1 MDISSNRP
9 FFTSPPPRGLTA
21 ANSPQRKCENW
32 ILTWT
37 RICSTELGGDCG
49 DDEVVDAAGQSSE
62 KGPERLSGGQA
73 GGTEKPADEPEAE
86 QPSVEEALED
96 ADRNLRIVR
105 YRRASVAEMIDK
117 VDENEMHQQMAELD
131 EEEAKAE
138 AALSA
143 AQEGVHLLEQA
154 QSREEAAQHAAT
166 ELQKATE
173 EAAQAS
179 KMAARAKVVHTRLA
193 ERQARY
199 RRVSVGEMIAR
210 DDADTALAAVEAEE
224 RARQVAVEKAQQ
236 TVAEETKAQEHA
248 NEKLKLHRRASII
261 QLAGGALPSENAPSV
276 KPVSRLVLDS
286 TTDFESQSSR
296 SRQSQERVDASSSGA
311 SLSSRSASGVSTA
324 PESISA
330 RSDTSS
336 FDHSELPARPWT
348 HDDYTL
354 SETDSHSRVT
364 RPSYT
369 TSLSQGSKSSDA
381 ESVYTPRSTGA
392 TPGLDGVD
400 AIRQEMTA
408 IYKKHNPRKLK
419 DVDGLLAEWV
429 GEEELLLDN
438 IRKKYLPYLAYV
450 SAVQSKSRAAS
461 ARARQSRADA
471 LKFNET
477 WPGISYRPH
486 VDKRTFR
493 VTLSRGRDKF
503 ELKPMGRVERR
514 SRVSS
519 DQRAWRAKH
528 MRDELLLADRA
539 DTAWAEPSAPSPRP
553 AAEHDEQVS
562 VDEAAPGVQALALR
576 NITIECKDGTI
587 HEVPTGTVLVL
598 TNFVVDRYWTVGF
611 PAEQGPLFEVSAR
624 ATPVRR
630 CVLNG
635 LCACS

>member
-1 MDISSNRP
+1 M
-9 FFTSPPPRGLTA
+9 A
-21 ANSPQRKCENW
+21 
-32 ILTWT
+32 
-37 RICSTELGGDCG
+37 
-49 DDEVVDAAGQSSE
+49 
-62 KGPERLSGGQA
+62 
-73 GGTEKPADEPEAE
+73 EPEAE

-179 KMAARAKVVHTRLA
+179 KMAVRAKVVHTRLA

-248 NEKLKLHRRASII
+248 DEKLKRHRRASII
-261 QLAGGALPSENAPSV
+261 QLAGGALPSENAASV

-296 SRQSQERVDASSSGA
+296 SRQSQERVDASGA

-348 HDDYTL
+348 HDDYSTTL

-364 RPSYT
+364 RRSYT

-400 AIRQEMTA
+400 AVRQEMTA

-438 IRKKYLPYLAYV
+438 IRKKYLPYIAYV
-450 SAVQSKSRAAS
+450 TRVQSKSRAAS

-493 VTLSRGRDKF
+493 VTLSRGRDKI
-503 ELKPMGRVERR
+503 ELKPIGRVERR

-576 NITIECKDGTI
+576 NITMECKDGTI
-587 HEVPTGTVLVL
+587 HEVPMGTVLVL
-598 TNFVVDRYWTVGF
+598 TNVVVDRYWTVGF
-611 PAEQGPLFEVSAR
+611 PAEQGPLFEVSKR
-624 ATPVRR
+624 ATDSKM
-630 CVLNG
+630 
-635 LCACS
+635 CS